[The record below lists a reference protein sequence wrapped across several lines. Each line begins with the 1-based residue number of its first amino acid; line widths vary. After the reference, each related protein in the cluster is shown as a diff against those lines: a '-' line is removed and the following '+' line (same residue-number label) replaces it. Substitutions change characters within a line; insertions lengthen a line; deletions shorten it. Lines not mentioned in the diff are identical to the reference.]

1 MNLPETGEAQTKLA
15 TGIDGLDEITLGGF
29 LTGSI
34 YIVRGTP
41 GAGKTILA
49 NQICFHWARRGE
61 RCLYITLLSESHDR
75 LIENLRKLDFFSPD
89 YVECI
94 HYQSGFHTLDES
106 GLAGIL
112 RLLAEETK
120 RYSTR
125 IVVLDGL
132 FALREQVDS
141 EREFRLFM
149 NQLQNLA
156 HLTGATFFLLT
167 SSERGV
173 GRPEYTMADG
183 WLEVAVQ
190 QCDYRVLRFIQIHKL
205 RGSDFIDGQHTL
217 GISDAGIR
225 VFPRLESMRSLH
237 GASETRQGSLN
248 TGIAEFDTMLGDG
261 LSFASTSLL
270 VGPTGVGKTAF
281 GLHYISQSNK
291 TEPGLFFGFYE
302 KHHELIEKAGALGIT
317 QFQQGVEAGEI
328 EVMWHPPTEHTLDNL
343 AYSLINAVKKRG
355 VTRLFVDGIDVLQ
368 QAALHPERL
377 ARFLAALASTLRE
390 EGVTA
395 MFTMETPELLGGET
409 RIHLSAVSA
418 VAQNIVLLRYVE
430 LASEM
435 FRTVSVVKAR
445 TNSFDSRV
453 RFFLI
458 SDKGVS
464 VTGPLYGPT
473 ETLHERAYPRS
484 PEGATFN
491 E

>member
-1 MNLPETGEAQTKLA
+1 MNLPETGKARTKLA
-15 TGIDGLDEITLGGF
+15 TGIPGLDEITLGGF
-29 LTGSI
+29 LPGSV

-49 NQICFHWARRGE
+49 NQICFHWAGQGE
-61 RCLYITLLSESHDR
+61 RCLYVTLLSESHDR

-106 GLAGIL
+106 GLTGVL

-125 IVVLDGL
+125 IAVLDGL
-132 FALREQVDS
+132 FALREKVDS

-156 HLTGATFFLLT
+156 HLTGATFLLLT
-167 SSERGV
+167 SSERGA
-173 GRPEYTMADG
+173 GSPEYTMADG
-183 WLEVAVQ
+183 WLEVAVEQ
-190 QCDYRVLRFIQIHKL
+190 HDYRVMRFIQIHKL
-205 RGSDFIDGQHTL
+205 RGSDFIDGQHAL
-217 GISDAGIR
+217 AISDTGIQ
-225 VFPRLESMRSLH
+225 VLPRLESLSNLH
-237 GASETRQGSLN
+237 GGSESQSGRLN
-248 TGIAEFDTMLGDG
+248 TGIAEFDKMVGDG

-270 VGPTGVGKTAF
+270 IGPTGVGKTAL
-281 GLHYISQSNK
+281 GLHYVSQSSK
-291 TEPGLFFGFYE
+291 KEPGLFFGFYE
-302 KHHELIEKAGALGIT
+302 KQHELIEKAEALGIKH
-317 QFQQGVEAGEI
+317 FQQGIKSGAI
-328 EVMWHPPTEHTLDNL
+328 EVMWHPPTEHTLDDL
-343 AYSLINAVKKRG
+343 AYNLINAVKRRG

-368 QAALHPERL
+368 QSTLHPKRL
-377 ARFLAALASTLRE
+377 PRFLAALTSALRE

-409 RIHLSAVSA
+409 RVHLDAVSA
-418 VAQNIVLLRYVE
+418 VAQNIVLLRYIE

-445 TNSFDSRV
+445 TSHFDSRV
-453 RFFLI
+453 RFFLV
-458 SDKGVS
+458 SDKGVR
-464 VTGPLYGPT
+464 VTGPLHGPT

-484 PEGATFN
+484 SEDSTLDK
-491 E
+491 